1 MAILSESELQTAL
14 ADLPEWQIVGGEI
27 TKTFVLPGFPEAIA
41 LVNGAAE
48 HAEAVGHHPDIDIRY
63 NKVTF
68 ALVTHD
74 QGGITEKDVEMARAI
89 ETQST
94 FPERQDG
101 AVEP

>member
-1 MAILSESELQTAL
+1 MAVLSEQDLQTAL
-14 ADLPEWQIVGGEI
+14 HDLPGWGIANGAL
-27 TKTFVLPGFPEAIA
+27 TKTYALPGFAEAIA

-48 HAEAVGHHPDIDIRY
+48 RAEAVGHHPDIDIRY

-74 QGGITEKDVEMARAI
+74 EGGITEKDVAMARDI
-89 ETQST
+89 EAQST

-101 AVEP
+101 TANM

>member
-1 MAILSESELQTAL
+1 MAILSEHELQTAL
-14 ADLPEWQIVGGEI
+14 ADLPDWRIADGAL
-27 TKTFVLPGFPEAIA
+27 TKTFTLPGFREAIA

-48 HAEAVGHHPDIDIRY
+48 RAEVVGHHPDIDIRY

-74 QGGITEKDVEMARAI
+74 QGGITAKDVDLARDI
-89 ETQST
+89 ESQST

-101 AVEP
+101 QIAP